1 MHRRSS
7 TTCLPLLA
15 LLVAFTLLSHDAVM
29 AAGPHDTA
37 AHAGHHDDGPADDT
51 ACGELIAART
61 NDGAFGH
68 DVATA
73 PGDAVSPPSLLACDH
88 VPEIGGGVA
97 EPAAPRRAI
106 LQTWLN

>member
-15 LLVAFTLLSHDAVM
+15 LLVAVTLLSHDVVM

-37 AHAGHHDDGPADDT
+37 GPAGHHDDGPSDDT

-61 NDGAFGH
+61 NDATFGH
-68 DVATA
+68 DVAIA
-73 PGDAVSPPSLLACDH
+73 PGDAVPSRSLLARDR
-88 VPEIGGGVA
+88 VPDIGSDVA
-97 EPAAPRRAI
+97 DPAAPHRAM